1 MKKVSIVVPCYNE
14 EKSLYLLYKE
24 LVAHINNL
32 KDYEWEVLFVNDG
45 SRDRTIE
52 IIKSLHHQDNRISY
66 IDLSRNFG
74 KENAMLAGIDYI
86 TGECMV
92 IMDADLQHPPKL
104 ISEMLEYWEKGYD
117 DVYAKRVYR
126 GKESWFRQK
135 FSLLFYKVLQKTT
148 RLNIPQNVGD
158 FRLLDKQCVEALR
171 KIRETERYTKGLFAW
186 IGFNKKEISFTQGDR
201 VAGTT
206 SWDFLNL
213 FGFAVE
219 GIISFTNFPLRISTI
234 IGLLSSSFSF
244 IYLIFVFTK
253 TILYGEVV
261 AGYPTLAALILFLGG
276 VQLFSIGII
285 GEYIGRIFKETK
297 FRPPYLVK
305 EYNDQK
311 IIPNKIND
319 L

>member
-14 EKSLYLLYKE
+14 EKSLHLLYKE
-24 LVAHINNL
+24 LIAHINGL
-32 KDYEWEVLFVNDG
+32 KNYEWEVLFVNDG
-45 SRDRTIE
+45 SKDKTIE
-52 IIKSLHHQDNRISY
+52 IIKCLRHEDNRISY

-86 TGECMV
+86 TGECMI

-104 ISEMLEYWEKGYD
+104 ISKMLECWEKGYD
-117 DVYAKRVYR
+117 DVYAKRIYR
-126 GKESWFRQK
+126 GKESWVRQQL
-135 FSLLFYKVLQKTT
+135 SLLFYKILQKTT
-148 RLNIPQNVGD
+148 KLNIPQNVGD
-158 FRLLDKQCVEALR
+158 FRLLDKQCIEALR

-206 SWDFLNL
+206 SWSFLSL
-213 FGFAVE
+213 FSLAIE
-219 GIISFTNFPLRISTI
+219 GIISFTNSPLRISTI
-234 IGLLSSSFSF
+234 IGLFASFSSF
-244 IYLIFVFTK
+244 IYLIFVFAK

-276 VQLFSIGII
+276 IQLFSIGII
-285 GEYIGRIFKETK
+285 GEYVGRIFKETK

-305 EYNDQK
+305 EHNAQK
-311 IIPNKIND
+311 IPNKIND